1 MEPIL
6 EKTVMEE
13 EESVTKQRKM
23 MTKGDKNMVDFE
35 KGYIPFFFKWTE
47 LTDDF
52 SDAEFG
58 GLVRDLCRY
67 FKDGTAPTSQNPRQ
81 RTAFVFML
89 DAAERVVE
97 YQKTASERG
106 KQNANNRWK
115 KPEKKPEHIDF
126 DVDAEGNK

>member
-1 MEPIL
+1 
-6 EKTVMEE
+6 
-13 EESVTKQRKM
+13 
-23 MTKGDKNMVDFE
+23 MVDFE

-97 YQKTASERG
+97 YQKTSSERG

-126 DVDAEGNK
+126 DVDAAFGRALERTYGKSDDAISG